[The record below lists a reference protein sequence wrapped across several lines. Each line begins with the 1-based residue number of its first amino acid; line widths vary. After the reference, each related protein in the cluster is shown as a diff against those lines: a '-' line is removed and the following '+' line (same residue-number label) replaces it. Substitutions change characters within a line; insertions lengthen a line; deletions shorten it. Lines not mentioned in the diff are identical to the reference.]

1 MAIFSLSRHSSPKM
15 DPALRRKIQFLAIQ
29 RQEELDALGSVRR
42 ELDGLYQAL
51 ETVTDEK
58 LVDSVIYEIKSLE
71 ARYDYHFCN
80 IKQMDS
86 ALRREA
92 PQQIQDGKACLLYTS
107 PASAESI
114 AADETGAPPVSGGL
128 AASLLQI

>member
-1 MAIFSLSRHSSPKM
+1 MPSSG
-15 DPALRRKIQFLAIQ
+15 RKNWTS
-29 RQEELDALGSVRR
+29 LGSVRR

-86 ALRREA
+86 AFTPRGA
-92 PQQIQDGKACLLYTS
+92 TADTDGKA
-107 PASAESI
+107 
-114 AADETGAPPVSGGL
+114 APVLPH
-128 AASLLQI
+128 A

>member
-1 MAIFSLSRHSSPKM
+1 MN
-15 DPALRRKIQFLAIQ
+15 
-29 RQEELDALGSVRR
+29 ALGSVRR

-92 PQQIQDGKACLLYTS
+92 PQQIQDGKA
-107 PASAESI
+107 
-114 AADETGAPPVSGGL
+114 APGL
-128 AASLLQI
+128 PMHRENRLSFPIDLGIFRRDRAYS

>member
-71 ARYDYHFCN
+71 ARYGYHFCN

-92 PQQIQDGKACLLYTS
+92 PQQIQDGKA
-107 PASAESI
+107 
-114 AADETGAPPVSGGL
+114 APVLPH
-128 AASLLQI
+128 A